1 MAENNE
7 SWLDKALGVVKEI
20 VPAYYGAKTAKEQAE
35 VQNAITQSTIAQEN
49 TKSASMQTVKNVLL
63 IVGGTLGAIL
73 AYQTIRKLLK

>member
-20 VPAYYGAKTAKEQAE
+20 VPAYYNAKTAQEQAQ
-35 VQNAITQSTIAQEN
+35 VQNAITESTIAQEN
-49 TKSASMQTVKNVLL
+49 SKQASIQTVKNVLL

-73 AYQTIRKLLK
+73 VYKTAIKLLK

>member
-20 VPAYYGAKTAKEQAE
+20 VPAYYNAKTAKEQAQ
-35 VQNAITQSTIAQEN
+35 VQNAITESTIAQEN
-49 TKSASMQTVKNVLL
+49 SKQASIQTVKNVLL

-73 AYQTIRKLLK
+73 VYKTAIKLLK